1 LWYSSIYSQEGCEN
15 LFSGVVNLNHSL
27 QINNRYQLKSGFER
41 RLPVDL
47 SNKAFFSGTVVTRN
61 HLTIGIQRKLSP
73 LYSIAAG
80 GIYRISEG
88 GNKQRLF
95 QQIAHVQQTLSRFK
109 IAHRLRL
116 DKTFSNLAPEYR
128 IRYRLGAE
136 LPSRGFRVDPGE
148 TYFALLSEF
157 LMKYK
162 GDTQIPELRITT
174 QLGYLFKGGNKGEF
188 LFDVRIQNP
197 GANSEN
203 LFLIGLGYYFSN

>member
-1 LWYSSIYSQEGCEN
+1 M
-15 LFSGVVNLNHSL
+15 V
-27 QINNRYQLKSGFER
+27 
-41 RLPVDL
+41 
-47 SNKAFFSGTVVTRN
+47 ARN
-61 HLTIGIQRKLSP
+61 HFTVGVQRKLSP

-80 GIYRISEG
+80 GMYRISES

-116 DKTFSNLAPEYR
+116 DETFSNLAPEYR

-148 TYFALLSEF
+148 TYVAFLSEF

-162 GDTQIPELRITT
+162 GDSQIPELRITT

-188 LFDVRIQNP
+188 LFYVLIQDP